1 MRAVVSGRAKMA
13 GRNHQSPDGRVHL
26 DPQQNAGADHGLGVR
41 LVRGAA
47 DLYGGIELHAGSVSY
62 RAQPGGEYRSA
73 GIRASGAHTR
83 RGSYLHCLPGNSA
96 EHAQPGHDR
105 PGAAFWLH
113 RVTAQRHELSGAW
126 CAAARCR
133 PWLAGTREHRRTE
146 SRRAGHRDPRAGHR
160 HADHR
165 CQPVHRPARLTA
177 RSPLGRALKMSQL
190 IRVQDLRVV
199 ADGDQG
205 ELEIVKGVSFALEKG
220 EVLALIGESGSG
232 KTTIALALL
241 GYARRGCKLAGG
253 VVQVGEHDML
263 SLTESQL
270 QGLRGNRVSYI
281 AQSAAA
287 AFNPAKKLID
297 QVIEGALIHGLGSR
311 ADLQAKAVELFRD
324 LALPNPES
332 IGQRYPHQV
341 SGGQLQRVMAAM
353 ALISDP
359 LLVILDEP
367 TTALDVTTQ
376 IDVLRAFKRV
386 VRERGAT
393 AVYVSH
399 DLAVVAQ
406 MADQIVVLN
415 GGRIIEQSST
425 AALLKGPE
433 DAYTRSLLA
442 AARPD
447 KVLKPASEVV
457 KDSTLLTIKGLT
469 AGYGKKNLQGMPMIR
484 VLEDIDLTIRRGQA
498 IGVIGES
505 GSGKSTLARVVAGL
519 LDPAH
524 GSLTFDGAELSGTL
538 AGRTEEQF
546 RRIQMVFQ
554 NADTA
559 LNPMHSIS
567 AILARPLK
575 MYFDLKGK
583 ALRDR
588 IDELMDLVRL
598 PRELA
603 ERRPNELSGGQKQRV
618 NLARALAAKPDLILC
633 DEVTSALD
641 TVVGA
646 CILEL
651 LGELRRKLGV
661 SYLFISHDIS
671 TVRALC
677 DDIVVMY
684 SGHKVEEG
692 SREAFSRVPFHP
704 YTDLLVHSVPELR
717 QGWLETCGV
726 TSGKLPPISAPA
738 NNPELCTFLNR
749 CPARVEGMCNKT
761 APSRRMIAGG
771 SEILCHRDSDELQ
784 AVQENLNPVTVGA
797 YA

>member
-1 MRAVVSGRAKMA
+1 M
-13 GRNHQSPDGRVHL
+13 
-26 DPQQNAGADHGLGVR
+26 
-41 LVRGAA
+41 
-47 DLYGGIELHAGSVSY
+47 
-62 RAQPGGEYRSA
+62 
-73 GIRASGAHTR
+73 T
-83 RGSYLHCLPGNSA
+83 
-96 EHAQPGHDR
+96 
-105 PGAAFWLH
+105 
-113 RVTAQRHELSGAW
+113 
-126 CAAARCR
+126 
-133 PWLAGTREHRRTE
+133 
-146 SRRAGHRDPRAGHR
+146 
-160 HADHR
+160 
-165 CQPVHRPARLTA
+165 
-177 RSPLGRALKMSQL
+177 QL
-190 IRVQDLRVV
+190 IQVQDLRVV
-199 ADGDQG
+199 ASAESGDI
-205 ELEIVKGVSFALEKG
+205 EIVKGVSFSLEKG

-241 GYARRGCKLAGG
+241 GYARRGCRLAGG

-263 SLTESQL
+263 NLPDRVL

-297 QVIEGALIHGLGSR
+297 QVIEGAMIHGLGKR
-311 ADLQAKAVELFRD
+311 AELEAKAKVLFRD
-324 LALPNPES
+324 LSLPDPDN

-359 LLVILDEP
+359 LLVVLDEP

-415 GGRIIEQSST
+415 GGQIVEQSST
-425 AALLKGPE
+425 SALLAGPSH
-433 DAYTRSLLA
+433 AYTRSLLA
-442 AARPD
+442 AARLD
-447 KVLKPASEVV
+447 ATLTPASEVAQ
-457 KDSTLLTIKGLT
+457 DIPLLSIQGLS
-469 AGYGKKNLQGMPMIR
+469 AGYGKKNIQGMPAIR
-484 VLEDIDLTIRRGQA
+484 VLEDIDLTVRRGQA

-519 LDPAH
+519 LGPAR
-524 GSLTFDGAELSGTL
+524 GSLIFDGQPLSADLSG
-538 AGRTEEQF
+538 RTDDQF

-559 LNPMHSIS
+559 LNPMHSVR
-567 AILARPLK
+567 AILSRPLT
-575 MYFDLKGK
+575 MYFNLKGA
-583 ALRDR
+583 ALRQRVD
-588 IDELMDLVRL
+588 DLLDLVRL
-598 PRELA
+598 PRDVA
-603 ERRPNELSGGQKQRV
+603 DRRPNELSGGQKQRV

-646 CILEL
+646 AIIEL
-651 LGELRRKLGV
+651 LGDLRRELGV

-684 SGHKVEEG
+684 SGHKIEEG
-692 SREAFSRVPFHP
+692 SRESFCQLPFHP

-717 QGWLETCGV
+717 QGWLETCG
-726 TSGKLPPISAPA
+726 TTTCAALPPISAPV
-738 NNPELCTFLNR
+738 NVPELCTFLNR
-749 CPARVEGMCNKT
+749 CPVRVEGLCNRT
-761 APSRRMIAGG
+761 APGRRQIFGG
-771 SEILCHRDSDELQ
+771 SEVLCHLSSDELQ
-784 AVQENLNPVTVGA
+784 QTQENLNSMIVGA

>member
-1 MRAVVSGRAKMA
+1 
-13 GRNHQSPDGRVHL
+13 
-26 DPQQNAGADHGLGVR
+26 
-41 LVRGAA
+41 
-47 DLYGGIELHAGSVSY
+47 
-62 RAQPGGEYRSA
+62 
-73 GIRASGAHTR
+73 
-83 RGSYLHCLPGNSA
+83 
-96 EHAQPGHDR
+96 
-105 PGAAFWLH
+105 
-113 RVTAQRHELSGAW
+113 
-126 CAAARCR
+126 
-133 PWLAGTREHRRTE
+133 
-146 SRRAGHRDPRAGHR
+146 
-160 HADHR
+160 
-165 CQPVHRPARLTA
+165 
-177 RSPLGRALKMSQL
+177 MSEL
-190 IRVQDLRVV
+190 IRVKDLRVV
-199 ADGDQG
+199 ACG
-205 ELEIVKGVSFALEKG
+205 ERGETEIVKGVSFALEKG

-241 GYARRGCKLAGG
+241 GYARRGCRLSGG
-253 VVQVGEHDML
+253 VVQVGEHNML
-263 SLTESQL
+263 ALSEHEL

-297 QVIEGALIHGLGSR
+297 QVVEGALIHGLGTR
-311 ADLQAKAVELFRD
+311 AVLEAKAIELFRD
-324 LALPNPES
+324 LALPDPDN

-359 LLVILDEP
+359 LLVVLDEP

-415 GGRIIEQSST
+415 GGQIFEQSAT
-425 AALLKGPE
+425 APLLKGPAHE
-433 DAYTRSLLA
+433 YTRSLLA

-447 KVLKPASEVV
+447 TTIRPPCGVV
-457 KDSTLLTIKGLT
+457 EDVPLLTIKGLT
-469 AGYGKKNLQGMPMIR
+469 AGYGNKNAQGMPAIR
-484 VLEDIDLTIRRGQA
+484 VLEDIDLTVRRGQA

-519 LDPAH
+519 LTPAL
-524 GSLTFDGAELSGTL
+524 GGLTFDGQPLGGSLSE
-538 AGRTEEQF
+538 RTDDQF

-567 AILARPLK
+567 TILSRPLK
-575 MYFDLKGK
+575 MYFGLKGA
-583 ALRDR
+583 ALRER
-588 IDELMDLVRL
+588 IGEMLDLVRL
-598 PRELA
+598 PRTLA

-646 CILEL
+646 AILEL
-651 LGELRRKLGV
+651 LRDLRQQLGV

-677 DDIVVMY
+677 DDVVVMY
-684 SGHKVEEG
+684 SGRKIEAG
-692 SREAFSRVPFHP
+692 SRQSFIQAPFHP
-704 YTDLLVHSVPELR
+704 YTDLLIHSVPELR
-717 QGWLETCGV
+717 QGWLENCGA
-726 TSGKLPPISAPA
+726 TSCELPPIGPKA
-738 NNPELCTFLNR
+738 NVAELCTFLNR
-749 CPARVEGMCNKT
+749 CPVRVDGLCNRT
-761 APSRRMIAGG
+761 APNRRIIDGG
-771 SEILCHRDSDELQ
+771 SEVLCHHDSAELLKTQ
-784 AVQENLNPVTVGA
+784 QNLITMTQGA

>member
-1 MRAVVSGRAKMA
+1 M
-13 GRNHQSPDGRVHL
+13 
-26 DPQQNAGADHGLGVR
+26 
-41 LVRGAA
+41 
-47 DLYGGIELHAGSVSY
+47 
-62 RAQPGGEYRSA
+62 
-73 GIRASGAHTR
+73 T
-83 RGSYLHCLPGNSA
+83 
-96 EHAQPGHDR
+96 
-105 PGAAFWLH
+105 
-113 RVTAQRHELSGAW
+113 
-126 CAAARCR
+126 
-133 PWLAGTREHRRTE
+133 
-146 SRRAGHRDPRAGHR
+146 
-160 HADHR
+160 
-165 CQPVHRPARLTA
+165 
-177 RSPLGRALKMSQL
+177 QL

-199 ADGDQG
+199 AAG
-205 ELEIVKGVSFALEKG
+205 ERGESEIVKGVSFSLGKG

-241 GYARRGCKLAGG
+241 GYARRGCRLASG
-253 VVQVGEHDML
+253 VVQVGEHNML
-263 SLTESQL
+263 GLDEGQL
-270 QGLRGNRVSYI
+270 QRLRGNRVSYI

-297 QVIEGALIHGLGSR
+297 QVIEGALIHGLGTRS
-311 ADLQAKAVELFRD
+311 ALTAKAIGLFRD
-324 LALPNPES
+324 LSLPNPDK
-332 IGQRYPHQV
+332 IGERYPHQV

-359 LLVILDEP
+359 LLVVLDEP

-386 VRERGAT
+386 VQERGAT

-415 GGRIIEQSST
+415 GGQVIEQSGT
-425 AALLKGPE
+425 AALLRGPAE
-433 DAYTRSLLA
+433 EYTRSLLA

-447 KVLKPASEVV
+447 AKLSPASEVAQDV
-457 KDSTLLTIKGLT
+457 TLLTIKGMT

-484 VLEDIDLTIRRGQA
+484 VLEDIDLTVRRGQA

-519 LDPAH
+519 LDPAK
-524 GSLTFDGAELSGTL
+524 GELLFDGKPLSGTL
-538 AGRTEEQF
+538 AGRTADQF

-559 LNPMHSIS
+559 LNPMHSVS
-567 AILARPLK
+567 TILSRPLK
-575 MYFDLKGK
+575 MYFGLKGA
-583 ALRDR
+583 ALRQR

-598 PRELA
+598 PRNLA
-603 ERRPNELSGGQKQRV
+603 ERRPNELSGGQKQRI

-646 CILEL
+646 AILEL
-651 LGELRRKLGV
+651 LRDLRRELGV

-692 SREAFSRVPFHP
+692 SQEAFSRAPFHP
-704 YTDLLVHSVPELR
+704 YTDLLVNSVPELR
-717 QGWLETCGV
+717 QGWLESCGS
-726 TSGKLPPISAPA
+726 TSGRLPPIGASS
-738 NNPELCTFLNR
+738 NTMELCTFLNR
-749 CPARVEGMCNKT
+749 CPVRVDGLCNKT
-761 APSRRMIAGG
+761 APGRRVISGN
-771 SEILCHRDSDELQ
+771 SEILCHLDSPELERSQ
-784 AVQENLNPVTVGA
+784 VHSNNMIVGA

>member
-1 MRAVVSGRAKMA
+1 
-13 GRNHQSPDGRVHL
+13 
-26 DPQQNAGADHGLGVR
+26 
-41 LVRGAA
+41 
-47 DLYGGIELHAGSVSY
+47 
-62 RAQPGGEYRSA
+62 
-73 GIRASGAHTR
+73 
-83 RGSYLHCLPGNSA
+83 
-96 EHAQPGHDR
+96 
-105 PGAAFWLH
+105 
-113 RVTAQRHELSGAW
+113 
-126 CAAARCR
+126 
-133 PWLAGTREHRRTE
+133 
-146 SRRAGHRDPRAGHR
+146 
-160 HADHR
+160 
-165 CQPVHRPARLTA
+165 
-177 RSPLGRALKMSQL
+177 MSEL

-199 ADGDQG
+199 ACG
-205 ELEIVKGVSFALEKG
+205 ERGEVDIVKGVSFSLQKG

-241 GYARRGCKLAGG
+241 GYARRGCRLAGG
-253 VVQVGEHDML
+253 VVQIGEHDML
-263 SLTESQL
+263 ALGEGQL
-270 QGLRGNRVSYI
+270 QKLRGNRVSYI

-297 QVIEGALIHGLGSR
+297 QVVEGALIHGLGSS
-311 ADLQAKAVELFRD
+311 AELEAKAIELFRD
-324 LALPNPES
+324 LALPDPER

-359 LLVILDEP
+359 LLVVLDEP

-415 GGRIIEQSST
+415 GGEIFEHSAT
-425 AALLKGPE
+425 APLLKAPAHE
-433 DAYTRSLLA
+433 YTRSLLA

-447 KVLKPASEVV
+447 TTIRPPSDVAQDTP
-457 KDSTLLTIKGLT
+457 LLTIQGLT
-469 AGYGKKNLQGMPMIR
+469 AGYGNKNAQGMPAIR
-484 VLEDIDLTIRRGQA
+484 VLEDIDLTVRRGQA

-519 LDPAH
+519 LVPAL
-524 GSLTFDGAELSGTL
+524 GGLTFDGQPLGGSLSS
-538 AGRTEEQF
+538 RTHEQF

-559 LNPMHSIS
+559 LNPMHSVS
-567 AILARPLK
+567 TILSRPLK
-575 MYFDLKGK
+575 MYFGLKGA
-583 ALRDR
+583 ALRER
-588 IDELMDLVRL
+588 IGELLDLVRL
-598 PRELA
+598 PRTMA
-603 ERRPNELSGGQKQRV
+603 DRRPNELSGGQKQRV

-646 CILEL
+646 AILEL
-651 LGELRRKLGV
+651 LRDLRQQLGV

-684 SGHKVEEG
+684 SGHKVQAG
-692 SREAFSRVPFHP
+692 SRQSYAEAPFHP
-704 YTDLLVHSVPELR
+704 YTDLLIHSVPELR
-717 QGWLETCGV
+717 QGWLETCGA
-726 TSGKLPPISAPA
+726 TTCQTLPPVGPKA
-738 NNPELCTFLNR
+738 NVPGLCTFLSR
-749 CPARVEGMCNKT
+749 CPVRVDGLCNCV
-761 APSRRMIAGG
+761 APQRRMIVGG
-771 SEILCHRDSDELQ
+771 SEILCHHDSAELMKTQ
-784 AVQENLNPVTVGA
+784 QSNNLTVAA